1 MQISKV
7 KDFLTNFKQQFQQK
21 ILDAVSRTFEIMAI
35 LTLHS
40 VTIPSLLAVMKG
52 VTDKMPPVDLILL
65 LWLGLTFLF
74 AKSAIQ
80 RDLLVMIT
88 IGLGFVIQAGLMAW
102 IFFG

>member
-1 MQISKV
+1 
-7 KDFLTNFKQQFQQK
+7 
-21 ILDAVSRTFEIMAI
+21 MAI
-35 LTLHS
+35 IVLHS
-40 VTIPSLLAVMKG
+40 VTLPSLLAVMQG

-74 AKSAIQ
+74 AKAAIQ

-88 IGLGFVIQAGLMAW
+88 VGAGFVLQAVMMAL

>member
-1 MQISKV
+1 MQA
-7 KDFLTNFKQQFQQK
+7 FNFKQFQERFQQK
-21 ILDAVSRTFEIMAI
+21 ILDTIARTFELMAI
-35 LTLHS
+35 IVLHS
-40 VTIPSLLAVMKG
+40 VTLPSLLAVMQG

-74 AKSAIQ
+74 AKAAIQ

-88 IGLGFVIQAGLMAW
+88 VGAGFVLQAVMMAL

>member
-1 MQISKV
+1 MQSVTSK
-7 KDFLTNFKQQFQQK
+7 LTKFKEQFQQK
-21 ILDAVSRTFEIMAI
+21 IIDTVARTFEIMAVVI
-35 LTLHS
+35 LHA
-40 VTIPSLLAVMKG
+40 VTFPSLLAVMKG

-74 AKSAIQ
+74 AKAAIK

-88 IGLGFVIQAGLMAW
+88 IGGGFVVQAAMMAL

>member
-1 MQISKV
+1 MQNLSSK
-7 KDFLTNFKQQFQQK
+7 LANFKERFQQK
-21 ILDAVSRTFEIMAI
+21 ILDTIARTFELMAI
-35 LTLHS
+35 IVLHS
-40 VTIPSLLAVMKG
+40 VTLPSLLAVMQG

-74 AKSAIQ
+74 AKAAIQ

-88 IGLGFVIQAGLMAW
+88 VGAGFVLQAVMMAL